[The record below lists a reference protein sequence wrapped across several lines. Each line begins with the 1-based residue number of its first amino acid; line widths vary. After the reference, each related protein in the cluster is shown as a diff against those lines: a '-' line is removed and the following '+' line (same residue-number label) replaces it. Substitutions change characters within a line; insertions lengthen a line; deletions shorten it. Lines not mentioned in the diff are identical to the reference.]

1 MKIKN
6 CYGQDFNSKIKLTLE
21 MIAISS
27 FKVGILVAHSGVI
40 TLKLTKNF
48 IVAQKASFAV
58 SMIEFPGAVI
68 RIESQRTL

>member
-6 CYGQDFNSKIKLTLE
+6 CYGQDFNSKTKLTLE
-21 MIAISS
+21 IIAISS
-27 FKVGILVAHSGVI
+27 FKVGISVAHSGLT

-48 IVAQKASFAV
+48 IVAQKVSFTV